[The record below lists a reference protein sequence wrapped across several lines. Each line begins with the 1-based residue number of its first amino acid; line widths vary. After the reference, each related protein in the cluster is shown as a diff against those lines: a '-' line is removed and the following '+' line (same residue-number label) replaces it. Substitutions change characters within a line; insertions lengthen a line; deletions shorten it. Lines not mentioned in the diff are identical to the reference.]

1 MGSGSSFVQPS
12 SVSSTLP
19 STRTSRCF
27 NSTTAEMSDMKAS
40 VAETKTGF
48 HVEGYE
54 KIEYDFS
61 FIDGVFDKQKGD
73 LADCFKRWR
82 RCLAVMDMN
91 IYNVYGEQMQAYFQ
105 HYGLDLKI
113 HKTMI
118 GEKAKSIETLLS
130 IVDSM
135 NEFGIIRKEPVLVV
149 GGGLVTD
156 VCGFAC
162 AAYRRNTNYI
172 RIPTTVIGLIDA
184 SVSIKVAVNY
194 GNYKNRLGAYHAPQH
209 TFLDFAFLRTLPEA
223 QIRNG
228 FAELIKISSC
238 AHLPTFDLLDKYC
251 EQLIGTG
258 FGRMDHSTQEVRDA
272 ADKINWNGVYEMLK
286 LETPNL
292 HEIGLDR
299 VIAYGHT
306 WSPLHELV
314 PEVPLRH
321 GHAIS
326 IDMAYSATLA
336 NQRGLLSDQEHRRL
350 LNLFSRAGLSMDHP
364 QFNEEILEQGTQ
376 AIMKTRDGLLRAA
389 VPKPL
394 GSCVFLN
401 DVSQE
406 ELASALR
413 THKKLMKE
421 YPREGAG
428 LEAFV
433 DASDTGYTMNAK
445 PAENTTSAADA
456 SLKKA
461 VINKDAV
468 NGQAPEHALKHA
480 AGVDADSALTNGHV
494 NGVNGVNGH
503 ANGVKTNGA

>member
-1 MGSGSSFVQPS
+1 MGIPQRSSLHQPS

-19 STRTSRCF
+19 STRRSRCF
-27 NSTTAEMSDMKAS
+27 NSTIAKMSDMKAS

-91 IYNVYGEQMQAYFQ
+91 IYNVYGKQMQEYFD
-105 HYGLDLKI
+105 HHGLELKI

-118 GEKAKSIETLLS
+118 GEKAKSIETFLS

-135 NEFGIIRKEPVLVV
+135 PEFGIIRKEPVLVV

-156 VCGFAC
+156 VVGFAC

-272 ADKINWNGVYEMLK
+272 ADKINWNGIYEMLK

-299 VIAYGHT
+299 VITYGHT

-350 LNLFSRAGLSMDHP
+350 LNLFSRAGLFHGPPAVQRRDSRAGYSGDHEDP
-364 QFNEEILEQGTQ
+364 RWPAPCRCAE
-376 AIMKTRDGLLRAA
+376 AARLLRL
-389 VPKPL
+389 PERRFT
-394 GSCVFLN
+394 G
-401 DVSQE
+401 
-406 ELASALR
+406 
-413 THKKLMKE
+413 
-421 YPREGAG
+421 GAG
-428 LEAFV
+428 FRPPDPQEDHEGV
-433 DASDTGYTMNAK
+433 
-445 PAENTTSAADA
+445 PARGCRA
-456 SLKKA
+456 
-461 VINKDAV
+461 
-468 NGQAPEHALKHA
+468 
-480 AGVDADSALTNGHV
+480 
-494 NGVNGVNGH
+494 
-503 ANGVKTNGA
+503 